1 MTGAAIKD
9 VADKMTSDEL
19 DHLVT
24 LKMMGNDEI
33 TGKYLSSLQD
43 KYAPAHTGNQDTTG
57 KGPSNTGGNQTL
69 EPSGT
74 PTHTGNNQS
83 SGQGTTN
90 TGNTE
95 GKPDT
100 GGNTTVTPIPGG
112 LSQDDIAYISKIWS
126 DKKNTTSVENAYG
139 HWQKHGA
146 EFPEYKNAKQYVEA
160 AHKFVTN
167 PPDGTLTKTRPNGD
181 TLYYNPSSNTFGI
194 KMSDGSP
201 RTMFKPDVGM
211 DYWNKQ

>member
-1 MTGAAIKD
+1 MKEFGREVVKQCLTGGDCPALLAIQ
-9 VADKMTSDEL
+9 A
-19 DHLVT
+19 
-24 LKMMGNDEI
+24 MMGEGEN
-33 TGKYLSSLQD
+33 
-43 KYAPAHTGNQDTTG
+43 
-57 KGPSNTGGNQTL
+57 GPSDTGGDQIAGSGLTNTGGDQTAGNSL
-69 EPSGT
+69 N
-74 PTHTGNNQS
+74 HTGGGNTT
-83 SGQGTTN
+83 GQGATD
-90 TGNTE
+90 TGNRD

-100 GGNTTVTPIPGG
+100 GGDSTVTPIPEG

-160 AHKFVTN
+160 AHNFVTN

-181 TLYYNPSSNTFGI
+181 TVYYNPSSNTFGI

-201 RTMFKPDVGM
+201 RTMFKPDAGM